1 MSRSY
6 HNMVSHYNIYFNGVQ
21 SYKKGIRKLNDQYKD
36 DFTQIL
42 PVFKFSNLTAVS
54 IISVEM
60 DRTITKASKVITLHS
75 ITAKPNEKKK
85 NNLTE
90 KEEAFYNQKEF
101 NNWVDDSYLLMGK
114 AQVFKQEYFIAFN
127 TLKFTSEEAL
137 DEHVKYEARIWI
149 ARIYNN
155 EGNYN
160 YSKEILE
167 SLNDDPDFPKDLQI
181 DYNSTFADFYLQ
193 QKKYEEAVPYL
204 EELMDL
210 KLKKVDK
217 IRFSYIL
224 AQAYKITDNDN
235 QAYKLFAKVVKMS
248 PPYDMTF
255 NARINQAESFDVTVE
270 NVDEIKKIL
279 RKMLKDEKNKEY
291 LDQIYYAYGRISLK
305 QNKQNEA
312 IEYFKK
318 SAASSVYND
327 KQRGISYLA
336 IADLYFMDE
345 NYVNA
350 QPYYDS
356 AIMVLDL
363 FYPGYEIISKKTA
376 SLNRLVENIV
386 MVETQDSLQRIAAM
400 SPSKRDAYIDQIISD
415 IREEDKRQKELE
427 QSSLYNLSNQYETE
441 RKVNQELNKTGKWY
455 FYNQAVIDLGKNEF
469 RQKWGDRKLEDN
481 WRRKNKSVSEAN
493 IIEITKGI
501 DGESQP
507 GESQQISDIYKR
519 EYYMTNL
526 PLTDTLLMESDAKI
540 AGALFNMGQIYVN
553 EIKNIPNANESF
565 ENLFYRFPG
574 SEYELS
580 TLYYLYD
587 LKKKAG
593 NEAGANKY
601 KNLIISKYPD
611 SEFAKMLTDPD
622 YLRKQNEKKQ
632 KELQAYNQTYNEYL
646 SGQYDKVILRSE
658 AFLKKEPDHALAP
671 KYWLIRAFSIAK
683 VEDIRT
689 FKQALE
695 DVVNNTPACEEKLR
709 AEELIA
715 HFNEEIPEL
724 KLEEEEKVSIEIYKL
739 SMDQPHQVVLAI
751 EDSDNKENQLI
762 FNIINFNLDN
772 FPQSEF
778 STNFQTLDNTS
789 SLLIISGIGG
799 VKEAKEYLTKLLNEK
814 NITDELQGK
823 TYYPFV
829 ISQSNL
835 NTLIENKSTSVY
847 LIFYNRNYF
856 KSNE

>member
-42 PVFKFSNLTAVS
+42 PVFKFSNLAAVS
-54 IISVEM
+54 TISVEM
-60 DRTITKASKVITLHS
+60 DRTIAKTSKVITLHS

-90 KEEAFYNQKEF
+90 KEEDFYNQKEF
-101 NNWVDDSYLLMGK
+101 NDWVDDSYLLMGK
-114 AQVFKQEYFIAFN
+114 AQVFKQEYFMAFN

-137 DEHVKYEARIWI
+137 DVHVKYEARIWI
-149 ARIYNN
+149 ARIYND
-155 EGNYN
+155 EGNFN

-167 SLNDDPDFPKDLQI
+167 SFSDDPDFPKDLQV

-193 QKKYEEAVPYL
+193 QKKYEEALPYL
-204 EELMDL
+204 EELMDY

-217 IRFSYIL
+217 IRLTYIL
-224 AQAYKITDNDN
+224 AQIYKITGNDN
-235 QAYKLFAKVVKMS
+235 QAYKFFAKVVKMS

-305 QNKQNEA
+305 QNKQKEA

-318 SAASSVYND
+318 SAINSLYND
-327 KQRGISYLA
+327 KQRGISYLS
-336 IADLYFMDE
+336 IADLYFKDE

-363 FYPGYEIISKKTA
+363 SYPGYEIISEKTA

-427 QSSLYNLSNQYETE
+427 QASAYNTSNQYETD

-455 FYNQAVIDLGKNEF
+455 FYNQAVLDLGKNEF

-481 WRRKNKSVSEAN
+481 WRRKNKSISEAN
-493 IIEITKGI
+493 IIEITKGV
-501 DGESQP
+501 DGESLP
-507 GESQQISDIYKR
+507 GESQQVTDVYKR
-519 EYYMTNL
+519 EYYMEGL
-526 PLTDTLLMESDAKI
+526 PLTDSLLKESDVKI
-540 AGALFNMGQIYVN
+540 AEALFNMGQIYVN

-565 ENLFYRFPG
+565 EDLFNRFPG

-601 KNLIISKYPD
+601 KNLIISKYPE

-622 YLRKQNEKKQ
+622 YLRKQNEE
-632 KELQAYNQTYNEYL
+632 KEKEFQAYNQIYNEYL
-646 SGQYDKVILRSE
+646 SGQYDKVIMKSE
-658 AFLKKEPDHALAP
+658 AFLKKKPDHALAP

-683 VEDIRT
+683 VEDIRA

-695 DVVNNTPACEEKLR
+695 DVVNNTPACEEKVR
-709 AEELIA
+709 AEELIT

-724 KLEEEEKVSIEIYKL
+724 KLEEEEKVSIEIYKA
-739 SMDQPHQVVLAI
+739 SMDQPHLVVLAF
-751 EDSDNKENQLI
+751 EGSDNKENQLI

-772 FPQSEF
+772 FPQSEY

-799 VKEAKEYLTKLLNEK
+799 VKETKEYLTELLKEK
-814 NITDELQGK
+814 SIIDELQGK

-835 NTLIENKSTSVY
+835 NTLIENKSVSVY
-847 LIFYNRNYF
+847 LRFYNRNYF
-856 KSNE
+856 KSDE

>member
-1 MSRSY
+1 MSRNY
-6 HNMVSHYNIYFNGVQ
+6 HNLVSRYNIYFNGVQ

-54 IISVEM
+54 TISVEM
-60 DRTITKASKVITLHS
+60 DRTIAKTSKVITLHS

-90 KEEAFYNQKEF
+90 KEEDFYNQKEF
-101 NNWVDDSYLLMGK
+101 NDWVDDSYLLMGK
-114 AQVFKQEYFIAFN
+114 AQVFKQEYFMAFN

-137 DEHVKYEARIWI
+137 DVHVKYEARIWI
-149 ARIYNN
+149 ARIYND
-155 EGNYN
+155 EGNFN

-167 SLNDDPDFPKDLQI
+167 SFSDDPDFPKDLQV

-193 QKKYEEAVPYL
+193 QKKYEEALPYL
-204 EELMDL
+204 EELMDF

-217 IRFSYIL
+217 IRLTYIL
-224 AQAYKITDNDN
+224 AQIYKITGNDN
-235 QAYKLFAKVVKMS
+235 QAYKFFAKVVKMS

-305 QNKQNEA
+305 QNKQKEA

-318 SAASSVYND
+318 SAINSLYND
-327 KQRGISYLA
+327 KQRGISYLS
-336 IADLYFMDE
+336 IADLYFKDE

-363 FYPGYEIISKKTA
+363 SYPGYEIISEKTA

-427 QSSLYNLSNQYETE
+427 QASAYNVSNQYETD

-455 FYNQAVIDLGKNEF
+455 FYNQAVLDLGKNEF

-481 WRRKNKSVSEAN
+481 WRRKNKSISEAN
-493 IIEITKGI
+493 IIEITKGV
-501 DGESQP
+501 DGESLP
-507 GESQQISDIYKR
+507 GESQQVTDVYKR
-519 EYYMTNL
+519 EHYMKGL
-526 PLTDTLLMESDAKI
+526 PLTDSLLKESDVKI
-540 AGALFNMGQIYVN
+540 AEALFNMGQIYVN

-565 ENLFYRFPG
+565 EDLFHRFPG
-574 SEYELS
+574 SDYELS

-587 LKKKAG
+587 LKMKAG
-593 NEAGANKY
+593 NKTGANSY
-601 KNLIISKYPD
+601 KGLIISKYPE
-611 SEFAKMLTDPD
+611 SEFAKMLSDPN

-632 KELQAYNQTYNEYL
+632 KERQVYNQTYNEYL
-646 SGQYDKVILRSE
+646 SGQYDKVIFKSE
-658 AFLKKEPDHALAP
+658 SFLQKEPEHTLAP
-671 KYWLIRAFSIAK
+671 KYWLLRAYSVAKVQDIRA
-683 VEDIRT
+683 

-695 DVVNNTPACEEKLR
+695 DVVNNTPACEEKIR

-724 KLEEEEKVSIEIYKL
+724 KIEEEEKVSIEIYKL
-739 SMDQPHQVVLAI
+739 SMNEPHQVVLAF
-751 EDSDNKENQLI
+751 EGSDNKENQLI
-762 FNIINFNLDN
+762 FNLINYNLDN

-778 STNFQTLDNTS
+778 STNFQTLDNTTG
-789 SLLIISGIGG
+789 LLIISGVGG
-799 VKEAKEYLTKLLNEK
+799 VKETKEYLSGILMEK
-814 NITDELQGK
+814 SISDELQGR
-823 TYYPFV
+823 TYYPFI

-835 NTLIENKSTSVY
+835 NTLINNKSISVY
-847 LIFYNRNYF
+847 LRFYNRNYF
-856 KSNE
+856 GSGD